1 MNRSSPLD
9 FPKIREKILPAG
21 FILVHLRYISKTEN
35 RKEQEKQMADA
46 AQGMFQSGEMRQEQT
61 LTPQQ
66 LQSLDILYA
75 PVLELQQKINQE
87 LADNPVLEIVEPT
100 QEPDDLPPAREEKK
114 TELGS
119 ERDDMEDELAK
130 IVELAA
136 EGYADPDEIS
146 LPSGFDQEDED
157 ERRDYLF
164 NSIADET
171 SMQELLL
178 QQLRYADTDPET
190 ARIAEFVIGG
200 IDESGYLKTHPADIA
215 TGADCSLEAAEK
227 AIRLVQGFDPPG
239 IGARDLKE
247 CLLLQLERE
256 GENSPELIDLV
267 SNHLDEIARN
277 KLPQLAKS
285 LNIPLER
292 LNEDIR
298 KIRTLNPYPGNEI
311 ANSKPVY
318 IVPEVSVER
327 DGDEFKVVSDDNCIP
342 HLRISKFYLKLLED
356 PNTPDDV
363 KTYIKNKL
371 TSGKGLMKCLDQR
384 QKTIR
389 RIADIIV
396 STQHDFLE
404 KGVEYLKPMTMQ
416 QVADKLGLHET
427 TISRAIANKYIRT
440 PMGLFEFKFFFTGG
454 FQSKGGDE
462 ISSRGVKEI
471 IRDLIENENPA
482 SPLSDS
488 KLVSLLKE
496 RGLDIARR
504 TVAKYREELGIQS
517 SHLRRNF

>member
-1 MNRSSPLD
+1 
-9 FPKIREKILPAG
+9 
-21 FILVHLRYISKTEN
+21 
-35 RKEQEKQMADA
+35 MADA
-46 AQGMFQSGEMRQEQT
+46 AQGMIQSGEMRQEQT

-87 LADNPVLEIVEPT
+87 LADNPVLEIVDKEP
-100 QEPDDLPPAREEKK
+100 EPEEIPSDRGKEEKS
-114 TELGS
+114 ELGS
-119 ERDDMEDELAK
+119 ERDDIEDELAR
-130 IVELAA
+130 IVELTAS
-136 EGYADPDEIS
+136 GYADPDEIA

-157 ERRDYLF
+157 ERQAYIFD
-164 NSIADET
+164 SIADEI

-178 QQLRYADTDPET
+178 QQLRYAETDPET

-215 TGADCSLEAAEK
+215 TGAGCTIEVAEK

-256 GENSPELIDLV
+256 GENTPEMVEIV
-267 SNHLDEIARN
+267 NNHLDDIARN

-285 LNIPLER
+285 LNISLEQ
-292 LNEDIR
+292 LNEDIQLI
-298 KIRTLNPYPGNEI
+298 KSLNPYPGNEI
-311 ANSKPVY
+311 ATSKPVY
-318 IVPEVSVER
+318 IVPEVYVER
-327 DGDEFKVVSDDNCIP
+327 DGDEFKVISNDNYIP
-342 HLRISKFYLKLLED
+342 QLRISKFYLKLLED
-356 PNTPDDV
+356 PNTADDV
-363 KTYIKNKL
+363 KAYIKNKL

-384 QKTIR
+384 QKTIK

-440 PMGLFEFKFFFTGG
+440 PMGLFEFKFFFTSG
-454 FQSKGGDE
+454 FQSKGGEE

-471 IRDLIENENPA
+471 IRDLIENENPR

>member
-1 MNRSSPLD
+1 
-9 FPKIREKILPAG
+9 
-21 FILVHLRYISKTEN
+21 
-35 RKEQEKQMADA
+35 MADA
-46 AQGMFQSGEMRQEQT
+46 AQGMVQSGELRQEQT

-87 LADNPVLEIVEPT
+87 LADNPVLEVVENEP
-100 QEPDDLPPAREEKK
+100 EPDPPDHGPEEK

-119 ERDDMEDELAK
+119 ERDDIEDELAR
-130 IVELAA
+130 IVELTAGGA
-136 EGYADPDEIS
+136 ADPEEIA
-146 LPSGFDQEDED
+146 LPAGFDQEDEE
-157 ERRDYLF
+157 ERRAYLF
-164 NSIADET
+164 DSIADET

-178 QQLRYADTDPET
+178 QQLRCADTDPET

-215 TGADCSLEAAEK
+215 TGAGCSLEAAEK

-247 CLLLQLERE
+247 CLLLQLRRDN
-256 GENSPELIDLV
+256 GDSPEMVELIEH
-267 SNHLDEIARN
+267 HLDDIARN
-277 KLPQLAKS
+277 KLPQLAKT

-298 KIRTLNPYPGNEI
+298 KLRSLNPYPGSEI
-311 ANSKPVY
+311 AVSNPVY

-327 DGDEFKVVSDDNCIP
+327 DGDDFKVVSDDNSIP
-342 HLRISKFYLKLLED
+342 HLRISKFYLKLLENPD
-356 PNTPDDV
+356 TPDDV
-363 KTYIKNKL
+363 KAYIKNKL

-454 FQSKGGDE
+454 FQSKGGE
-462 ISSRGVKEI
+462 EVSSRGVKEM
-471 IRDLIENENPA
+471 IRELVDKENPGA
-482 SPLSDS
+482 PLSDS

-504 TVAKYREELGIQS
+504 TVAKYREELGIPS

>member
-1 MNRSSPLD
+1 
-9 FPKIREKILPAG
+9 
-21 FILVHLRYISKTEN
+21 
-35 RKEQEKQMADA
+35 MADA
-46 AQGMFQSGEMRQEQT
+46 LQGMIQSGEMRQEQT

-87 LADNPVLEIVEPT
+87 LADNPVLEIVDPS
-100 QEPDDLPPAREEKK
+100 PGSDDLPLPDGGKEK

-119 ERDDMEDELAK
+119 ERDDIEDELAK

-136 EGYADPDEIS
+136 EGYADPGEIAI
-146 LPSGFDQEDED
+146 PSGFDQEDEE
-157 ERRDYLF
+157 ERRSYLF
-164 NSIADET
+164 NSIAEET

-178 QQLRYADTDPET
+178 QQLRYADADPET

-215 TGADCSLEAAEK
+215 TGAGCSLEAAER

-239 IGARDLKE
+239 IGARDLRE
-247 CLLLQLERE
+247 CLLLQLERK
-256 GENSPELIDLV
+256 GEKSPELVELIG
-267 SNHLDEIARN
+267 NHLDEIARN

-292 LNEDIR
+292 LNEDLR
-298 KIRTLNPYPGNEI
+298 KIRSLNPYPGNEI
-311 ANSKPVY
+311 ATSNPVY

-327 DGDEFKVVSDDNCIP
+327 DGNEFKVVADDNCIP

-363 KTYIKNKL
+363 KTYIRNKL
-371 TSGKGLMKCLDQR
+371 TSGKGMMKCLDQR

-404 KGVEYLKPMTMQ
+404 KGVEFLKPMTMQ

-454 FQSKGGDE
+454 FQSKGGVE

-471 IRDLIENENPA
+471 LRDLIEKENPA